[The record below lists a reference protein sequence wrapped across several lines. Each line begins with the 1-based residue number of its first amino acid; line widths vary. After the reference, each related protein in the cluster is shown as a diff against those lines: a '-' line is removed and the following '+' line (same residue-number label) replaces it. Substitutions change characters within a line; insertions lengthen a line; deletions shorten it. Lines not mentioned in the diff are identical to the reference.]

1 MQSQFYLARARSPV
15 NRVTG
20 KKIMSDPLY
29 FLILLMMAAVVVVLA
44 IGIGGFAKGGVFNAK
59 YSNKMMRLRLLL
71 QFVAV
76 LLILLSIYLHGKGG
90 S

>member
-1 MQSQFYLARARSPV
+1 
-15 NRVTG
+15 
-20 KKIMSDPLY
+20 MSDPLY

-44 IGIGGFAKGGVFNAK
+44 IGIGGFAKGGAFNAK

-76 LLILLSIYLHGKGG
+76 LLILLSIYLRGTGG

>member
-1 MQSQFYLARARSPV
+1 
-15 NRVTG
+15 
-20 KKIMSDPLY
+20 MSDPLY
-29 FLILLMMAAVVVVLA
+29 FLILVMMAAVVVVLA
-44 IGIGGFAKGGVFNAK
+44 IGIGGFAKGGAFNAT

-76 LLILLSIYLHGKGG
+76 LLILLFIYLRGTGG